1 MAKELRTVRITTA
14 FLILLMVAFVALAGR
29 CFYLQ
34 RYKEEFY
41 TARCLAQ
48 QRSISPLTPRRG
60 TILDSRG
67 RVLAASA
74 RTFVVKAEPRIIR
87 DPDTV
92 AIELAPIV
100 EMDPHEIREKII
112 ERSGLGYAKIKAGVS
127 LQQAAEAR
135 RIYGV
140 GVESQWLR
148 HYPTGR
154 LASHVL
160 GFTSSDGNG
169 VEGLERRYNNR
180 LTGSKVCSTYLTDV
194 SRKRVRLL
202 SEQGVL
208 EDGAGMILTI
218 DATIQ
223 QFVREELVRQ
233 YEKYQAESA
242 FAIVAE
248 PKTGAILAMASLP
261 DFDPLEIGSTD
272 PNYFRS
278 RAITDWFEPG
288 SIIKPIVMAIAFDAG
303 VVKKNDIIFC
313 ENGSYSARGIGR
325 ISEYRNGFGNL
336 TPREILINSSNI
348 GMAKIG
354 QKLGRKKLHDG
365 LARFGFGKKTG
376 IELPGERDGLL
387 WPVSR
392 WTTYSE
398 TRVPFGQE
406 ICVTGMQIVRAFCI
420 LANGGRLVEPYLVKA
435 IVNSEGEIEYLERP
449 PPVGYIIKPEIAKW
463 IVSDALAAVVNEG
476 TGKRAKL
483 EKWQVFGKT
492 GTANIAK
499 EGRYS
504 EEDYIASFVSG
515 APADDPEIVVLVSI
529 IKPNKKLGLGYTGGV
544 VCSPVAAGII
554 EKTLNYLERLRA
566 NTFAAR

>member
-1 MAKELRTVRITTA
+1 MAKELRTVRITTC
-14 FLILLMVAFVALAGR
+14 FLVLLMIAFVALAGR

-34 RYKEEFY
+34 HYKEEFY
-41 TARCLAQ
+41 AGRCLAQ

-60 TILDSRG
+60 TVFDARGNILAVST
-67 RVLAASA
+67 
-74 RTFVVKAEPRIIR
+74 RTFVVKAEPRIIK
-87 DPDTV
+87 DPDAV
-92 AIELAPIV
+92 AVALAPVV

-112 ERSGLGYAKIKAGVS
+112 ERSGLGYAKIKAG
-127 LQQAAEAR
+127 LDLNQCAAAR

-140 GVESQWLR
+140 GVESEWLR

-154 LASHVL
+154 LASHIL
-160 GFTSSDGNG
+160 GFVSSDGNG
-169 VEGLERRYNNR
+169 IEGLERRYNTQ
-180 LTGSKVCSTYLTDV
+180 LTGSEARSTYLTDV

-208 EDGAGMILTI
+208 EDGAAMVLTI

-223 QFVREELVRQ
+223 QYVREELIKR

-248 PKTGAILAMASLP
+248 PKTGAILAMVSLP
-261 DFDPLEIGSTD
+261 DFDPLEIATTD

-288 SIIKPIVMAIAFDAG
+288 SIMKPITMAIGLDTG
-303 VVKKNDIIFC
+303 VIHKNQVIFC
-313 ENGSYSARGIGR
+313 ENGSYSAKGIGR
-325 ISEYRNGFGNL
+325 IREYRRGFGNL
-336 TPREILINSSNI
+336 TMRQILIKSSNI

-354 QKLGRKKLHDG
+354 QKLGRKRLHAG
-365 LARFGFGKKTG
+365 LVRFGFGKKTG

-387 WPVSR
+387 WPVSQ

-406 ICVTGMQIVRAFCI
+406 VCVTGMQIVKAFCI

-435 IVNSEGEIEYLERP
+435 IVKGEGEIEYIERP
-449 PPVGYIIKPEIAKW
+449 PAVGYIIKPEVAKW

-483 EKWQVFGKT
+483 DKWQVFGKT

-499 EGRYS
+499 DGVYS
-504 EEDYIASFVSG
+504 QEDYIASFICG
-515 APADDPEIVVLVSI
+515 APAEDPEIVVLVSL
-529 IKPNKKLGLGYTGGV
+529 IKPSKKLGLGYTGGV
-544 VCSPVAAGII
+544 VSSPVAAKII
-554 EKTLNYLERLRA
+554 EKTLTYRERLRA
-566 NTFAAR
+566 NTFAAN